1 MTLWLRLDDPAE
13 ELPPPVVSPNKLV
26 HHCQEDLG
34 TSFPQISKVEASG
47 EPRVSLVTPEDRWKR
62 TFIGPFSSCR
72 VSVVFKYSK
81 AMDTGLPPVLSL
93 LTLLGGPGGCSPPL
107 LLLPLSRSR
116 IGAQTPLASLQP
128 VCRHHKSTSSSRRL
142 HVHPANVKTWRHVSC
157 LCFSSRQSPGRQ

>member
-62 TFIGPFSSCR
+62 TFIGPFSSSR
-72 VSVVFKYSK
+72 VSVVFKCSK

-93 LTLLGGPGGCSPPL
+93 LTLLGGPGGCSPCCSSLFLGSGLELKHLWLPYSQSAGTTNQPHLPEGSMSIL
-107 LLLPLSRSR
+107 LM
-116 IGAQTPLASLQP
+116 
-128 VCRHHKSTSSSRRL
+128 
-142 HVHPANVKTWRHVSC
+142 
-157 LCFSSRQSPGRQ
+157 